1 MKKEI
6 KGIYL
11 IERIVDFPNEVK
23 KYYIGQALNIFDRL
37 NQHCNNNSAGIDE
50 AILRLG
56 VDKFSFRILEVV
68 KYKRNLDECESKWI
82 NYFKQEYGDKYMYNI
97 AQTSNARTRR
107 SNISQAM
114 KKQIEDLFNEDLGR
128 SIYAIAECFN
138 VSFED
143 VISIRKPLLKKRGLK
158 WENGKIIDRKTGQE
172 IENWRGYQFTQKL
185 ANKIDED
192 LKCPKKTAK
201 DIRYVS
207 SSDLKIYQNTRDSYE
222 YAPSIELK

>member
-1 MKKEI
+1 MKKGI

-37 NQHCNNNSAGIDE
+37 NQHCDNNSAGIDE

-56 VDKFSFRILEVV
+56 VDKFSFRTLEVV
-68 KYKRNLDECESKWI
+68 KYKKDLDKCESKWI
-82 NYFKQEYGDKYMYNI
+82 NHFRQEYGDEYMYNI

-107 SNISQAM
+107 FNISQAIR
-114 KKQIEDLFNEDLGR
+114 KQIEDLFNEDLGR

-143 VISIRKPLLKKRGLK
+143 VISIRKPLLEEKGLIWKK
-158 WENGKIIDRKTGQE
+158 GKIIDRETGKE
-172 IENWRGYQFTQKL
+172 PENWRGYQFTKKL
-185 ANKIDED
+185 ADRIDED
-192 LKCPKKTAK
+192 LTCP
-201 DIRYVS
+201 
-207 SSDLKIYQNTRDSYE
+207 QNTTKIF
-222 YAPSIELK
+222 AM